1 MGAFGLV
8 GSPLEKERELQR
20 YNLNPHQRFWEFQK
34 GQFPFGKGFGGKAP
48 EDRGG
53 WKSFRDLC
61 GIFQSRGKAHEKGRS
76 FLFRSPLNGFLDSE
90 CCLQVCFLLHTF
102 FNLGISPFSLNY
114 PIPFHPLKKRGFLV
128 VFQEAPLMNHPQ
140 GYFLSCLVML
150 YFDSVAPGLK
160 RPTKKTKTL
169 S

>member
-1 MGAFGLV
+1 MD
-8 GSPLEKERELQR
+8 S
-20 YNLNPHQRFWEFQK
+20 K
-34 GQFPFGKGFGGKAP
+34 GQSLWSGVWGRKPPG
-48 EDRGG
+48 ERGG
-53 WKSFRDLC
+53 LKSFRGLR